1 MHFVTFF
8 IEGQNF
14 VLSGVTM
21 QNCSG
26 TALSIS
32 GANAQISN
40 CNFIFNSVSVNAN
53 GATNFS
59 FIDSLVSDSIMS
71 LSTLPLFSPLPL
83 SPPPSGVLCAVRCAA
98 RCVLRAV
105 LLWVLCVFCA
115 RPLLCSVVSSPL
127 FQINQFY
134 QTKAVQL
141 QSPIALKHGSQTS
154 HSRGT

>member
-83 SPPPSGVLCAVRCAA
+83 SPPPKWCAVRCALCCA
-98 RCVLRAV
+98 LRVACCVVVGVVRVLRA
-105 LLWVLCVFCA
+105 
-115 RPLLCSVVSSPL
+115 S
-127 FQINQFY
+127 I
-134 QTKAVQL
+134 AVQ
-141 QSPIALKHGSQTS
+141 
-154 HSRGT
+154 RGILSSLSN